1 MHEHLFVSKLNRNT
15 VTWFI
20 NSLITIYRYDGIDIQ
35 DGYEPYARPESNM
48 GFIDDRYGGAVDQ
61 YGRPVQIQQQ
71 YGMYP
76 NGHDE
81 DDEYDFGYGYDPR
94 WWILLIFFYNVH
106 DEYSL
111 IFMDVHDE
119 YSLIFLW
126 CTWWIFIKLSMDVHI
141 EYSLLFFYYVHDE
154 CSLIF

>member
-94 WWILLIFFYNVH
+94 WWIFINFF
-106 DEYSL
+106 
-111 IFMDVHDE
+111 
-119 YSLIFLW
+119 
-126 CTWWIFIKLSMDVHI
+126 FIMYMMNIH
-141 EYSLLFFYYVHDE
+141 
-154 CSLIF
+154 

>member
-1 MHEHLFVSKLNRNT
+1 MSKLNRNT

-20 NSLITIYRYDGIDIQ
+20 NSLITIYSYDGIDIQ

-81 DDEYDFGYGYDPR
+81 EDEYDFGYGYDPR
-94 WWILLIFFYNVH
+94 WWI
-106 DEYSL
+106 
-111 IFMDVHDE
+111 
-119 YSLIFLW
+119 
-126 CTWWIFIKLSMDVHI
+126 FIKKNL
-141 EYSLLFFYYVHDE
+141 
-154 CSLIF
+154 